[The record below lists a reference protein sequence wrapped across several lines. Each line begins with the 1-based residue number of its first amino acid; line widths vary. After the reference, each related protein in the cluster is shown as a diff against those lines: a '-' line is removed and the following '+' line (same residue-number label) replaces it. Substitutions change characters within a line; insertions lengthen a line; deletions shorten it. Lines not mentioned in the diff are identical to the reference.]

1 MAREKG
7 DLISCLRKTRHHVS
21 VGNAGL
27 LVSAFEMGLDVDPR
41 EMVNARFEMIRD
53 ELDTALGQV
62 EKIKQVAE
70 EKGFAEVTAITEE
83 EVEFGHER

>member
-1 MAREKG
+1 MARETG

-27 LVSAFEMGLDVDPR
+27 LVAVFRLDVGGDP
-41 EMVNARFEMIRD
+41 EEVVKGRFELIRD
-53 ELDTALGQV
+53 ELDTALRQV
-62 EKIKQVAE
+62 ERIKQVAAE
-70 EKGFAEVTAITEE
+70 NGFAEITAIVSE